1 MTKKIKIPQL
11 AIAGDGRALDDRR
24 VERMRVTLQALA
36 DAARIVWPGLDVGV
50 GQSPAQADF
59 EAILA
64 NRIRIPSP
72 VPSWIVVEP
81 LCVTV
86 RCSDC
91 GQPDE
96 RGDYGT
102 VHYSSIEEARSSV
115 TPPEWDADPVYTFVG
130 EDLVC
135 SSCREKRE
143 CKASGDHQWRE
154 ISRPPTMHGSPPKL
168 WVCDNCGETSRTD
181 PAGPR

>member
-1 MTKKIKIPQL
+1 MTQEPLPLVVPPRQPPTP
-11 AIAGDGRALDDRR
+11 DERR
-24 VERMRVTLQALA
+24 VEAVRSTLAAYDQEYDEQRV
-36 DAARIVWPGLDVGV
+36 
-50 GQSPAQADF
+50 ADF
-59 EAILA
+59 EAILGL
-64 NRIRIPSP
+64 RRLVPHP

-91 GQPDE
+91 EEPAEDS
-96 RGDYGT
+96 DYGA
-102 VHYSSIEEARSSV
+102 VHYSSIEEARTSV

-130 EDLVC
+130 EDLLC

-143 CKASGDHQWRE
+143 CKTVGDHQWRE
-154 ISRPPTMHGSPPKL
+154 ISRPPTMHGVPPKL

-181 PAGPR
+181 PAVTR